1 MLIAS
6 ASEPEAMAAE
16 AAVCL
21 QNEPIQP
28 GGCAD
33 LEAPGSPTTWIPTA
47 PSNWRSSAS
56 AGVLGLA
63 LAGPAGGKSKS
74 CKLQVQFT

>member
-1 MLIAS
+1 
-6 ASEPEAMAAE
+6 MAAE
-16 AAVCL
+16 AAVHP

-28 GGCAD
+28 GGCTD
-33 LEAPGSPTTWIPTA
+33 LEAPGSPSTWIPTA

-63 LAGPAGGKSKS
+63 LAGPAGGKSHS
-74 CKLQVQFT
+74 CKLQDKSSHRNPLSHVII